1 MSPESSLL
9 DTARIDRQDGILVLG
24 IGNLLWADEGFGVR
38 AVRALDASWQFPD
51 RVRLVDGGT
60 QGLALLPYV
69 RAASS
74 LLIFDA
80 VDFELPPGEVCV
92 IHGDGVPRY
101 MGAKKVSMHQTGFQ
115 EVLAAAQMLR
125 DYPKQMALIGVQPAV
140 LDDYGG
146 GLTPEISKC
155 LPRVVALG
163 VKLLSS
169 WGVAAQLRTTAS
181 RLASKEWPTG
191 HQELVDVS
199 PLAYR
204 KEVEEDK
211 PKNP

>member
-9 DTARIDRQDGILVLG
+9 DTDDRDRQDGVLVLG

-38 AVRALDASWQFPD
+38 AVEALDASWRFPD

-80 VDFELPPGEVCV
+80 VDFELPPGAVCV
-92 IHGDGVPRY
+92 IHGDDVPQY

-115 EVLAAAQMLR
+115 EVMVAAHMLR
-125 DYPKQMALIGVQPAV
+125 DYPKRLALIGVQPAV

-146 GLTPEISKC
+146 GLTPEVSKC
-155 LPRVVALG
+155 LPRVVSMG
-163 VKLLSS
+163 VQLLSS
-169 WGVAAQLRTTAS
+169 WGVAPQPRTTAS
-181 RLASKEWPTG
+181 LFPIASDPLSMKNSLAVT
-191 HQELVDVS
+191 
-199 PLAYR
+199 R
-204 KEVEEDK
+204 
-211 PKNP
+211 